1 MAKILFSD
9 EWFYELSPG
18 GAYES
23 EFEKVVLQ
31 ESEMLFPDSYM
42 IPFKTTVFSDTD
54 SAKPDFALID
64 NKYRAWW
71 VVEVEMGVHS
81 LTRHV
86 IPQVETLSKAS
97 YREKEALYL
106 CQQMPKLNC
115 EHVVEMMKGKPPQI
129 LIIVNTPVPEWQN
142 ELKRYNTIV
151 LFFQIFRS
159 EKNKHIFRV
168 NGDSPSLPEFDTTI
182 SECYCDPLIPR
193 LLVIDTPS
201 GLELSRAGK
210 IKISYQNSVSEWER
224 IDSQDKIWLS
234 PVGFNPLAK
243 GKNYFLVKK
252 TDGSLVI
259 KSDE

>member
-1 MAKILFSD
+1 MAKILFNN

-18 GAYES
+18 GTYES
-23 EFEKVVLQ
+23 EFEKIILQ
-31 ESEMLFPDSYM
+31 ESEMLFPESFM
-42 IPFKTTVFSDTD
+42 IPFKTTIFSDTD

-81 LTRHV
+81 LAQHV
-86 IPQVETLSKAS
+86 MPQVETLSKAS
-97 YREKEALYL
+97 YREKEAFYL
-106 CQQMPKLNC
+106 CQQKSILNYDR
-115 EHVVEMMKGKPPQI
+115 VVDMMKGKPPQI
-129 LIIVNTPVPEWQN
+129 LVIVNTLVPEWQK
-142 ELKRYNTIV
+142 ELKRHNAIV

-168 NGDSPSLPEFDTTI
+168 NGDSPLLPESDTVI

-201 GLELSRAGK
+201 GLELSKEEK
-210 IKISYQNSVSEWER
+210 IKISYQNSISEWER

-234 PVGFNPLAK
+234 PIGFNPLVK
-243 GKNYFLVKK
+243 GEKYFLVKK
-252 TDGSLVI
+252 NNGSLVI